1 MSTPNISIAIENVCG
16 ALKDQA
22 TRSLAGEK
30 LTTEIEA
37 RMSKFNYVSWDL
49 EIIVMTLYG
58 HEASMMQ
65 RFAQLQSHRD
75 LIAWR

>member
-49 EIIVMTLYG
+49 EISVMALYE
-58 HEASMMQ
+58 HDASMMR
-65 RFAQLQSHRD
+65 RFAQFQAHKHSN
-75 LIAWR
+75 AWI